1 MIRSASALAAS
12 CLLATAVHAAAPKE
26 SKARPP
32 SKTATAAPA
41 ASSAPATRPA
51 PAATTPIVA
60 AAPSSRL
67 GWANL
72 GIYDLRYSGF
82 GFTYS
87 EADFGFGAG
96 GALNV
101 AQLSPDV
108 PLAVFANV
116 GLGFGGGGLFL
127 PLTGGVAVRYDKLPV
142 QLLGGLGLTI
152 MPTTGGLSTGVGAG
166 LLLMGLYPLPT
177 VDPRLSAQAQIQYHL
192 MSNSLSLF
200 EFVVGVGYA
209 I

>member
-26 SKARPP
+26 SKTPPP
-32 SKTATAAPA
+32 SKAATAAPA
-41 ASSAPATRPA
+41 ASSAPATSPA
-51 PAATTPIVA
+51 PTTPIVA

-101 AQLSPDV
+101 AQLAPDV
-108 PLAVFANV
+108 PFAVFANV

-142 QLLGGLGLTI
+142 QLLGGLGLTL

-166 LLLMGLYPLPT
+166 ILLMGLYPLPT

-192 MSNSLSLF
+192 LSNSLSLF